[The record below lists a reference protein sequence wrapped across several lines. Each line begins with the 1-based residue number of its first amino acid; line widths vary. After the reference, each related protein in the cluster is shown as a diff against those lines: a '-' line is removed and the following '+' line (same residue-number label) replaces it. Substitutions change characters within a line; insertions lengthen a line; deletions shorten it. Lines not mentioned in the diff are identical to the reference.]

1 MKNKLIYAILSLLG
15 LTIACSKDKY
25 PDKDLSWWSENKG
38 DDKDDSAKKPESE
51 ESEDYDD
58 GMCMY
63 GTPTVTFSVKGRV
76 TDTEGEPIEGIRVN
90 VEYTETFTDT
100 LGTFEFKDI
109 QAFGSGDATLT
120 RQLEFQDVDGQENGS
135 FEDRKI
141 DVTFTRNND
150 VKSDVWY
157 FGDYK
162 AQDTEVVLQT
172 KENK

>member
-1 MKNKLIYAILSLLG
+1 M
-15 LTIACSKDKY
+15 
-25 PDKDLSWWSENKG
+25 
-38 DDKDDSAKKPESE
+38 
-51 ESEDYDD
+51 
-58 GMCMY
+58 
-63 GTPTVTFSVKGRV
+63 
-76 TDTEGEPIEGIRVN
+76 
-90 VEYTETFTDT
+90 
-100 LGTFEFKDI
+100 
-109 QAFGSGDATLT
+109 
-120 RQLEFQDVDGQENGS
+120 DGQENGS